1 MIPDWTILR
10 NDLLKEQVYHGE
22 VPPGLSLYVLPK
34 KGYQKGYAVLATSF
48 GSIDHR
54 FMVNGGNE
62 YIEIPDGVAHFLEHK
77 LFEDDRGD
85 VFHRF
90 AALGAQ
96 ANAFTSFTQ
105 TAYLF
110 SSTQNFADSLELLL
124 DFVQDPYFTEESV
137 RKEQGIIAQEIRM
150 YDDNPQWRIFFN
162 LLDALYHEHP
172 VKIDIAGTVESISRI
187 TPEILYRCYR
197 TFYHPE
203 NMALFVVGGGVD
215 PDEIGRQVA
224 RNYKARDYSPLGEI
238 RRSYPREPSGINRR
252 RVVQSMVVAEP
263 LINIGFKDR
272 SPESLPARE
281 ALKHE
286 IVNDLVMD
294 IIFAESE
301 PFYNELYEEGL
312 INDQF
317 EAGYVMDRNYAYTII
332 GAETRDPELLYSRIM
347 EGIERM
353 KAEGFGRE
361 QVERLARAKLG
372 NFMRRFNSLEYIAN
386 NFLAY
391 RFRGLDFFAY
401 PELLKK
407 VTVEEANRCLREHLR
422 DENHAV
428 SIIEKME

>member
-1 MIPDWTILR
+1 MIPEWTILR
-10 NDLLKEQVYHGE
+10 NDVIKEQVYYGE
-22 VPPGLSLYVLPK
+22 VPHGLKLYVLPK
-34 KGYQKGYAVLATSF
+34 KGYQKSYAVLATRF
-48 GSIDHR
+48 GSIDR
-54 FMVNGGNE
+54 QFRIKEQDESVE
-62 YIEIPDGVAHFLEHK
+62 VPDGVAHFLEHK
-77 LFEDDRGD
+77 LFEDAQGD

-110 SSTQNFADSLELLL
+110 SSTQNFTDNLELLL
-124 DFVQDPYFTEESV
+124 NFVQDPYFTEESV
-137 RKEQGIIAQEIRM
+137 LKEQGIIGQEIRM
-150 YDDNPQWRIFFN
+150 YEDNPQWRLFFN
-162 LLDALYHEHP
+162 LLGALYREHP
-172 VKIDIAGTVESISRI
+172 VKIDIAGTVESIGRI

-224 RNYKARDYSPLGEI
+224 NNYLARDYRPLGEI
-238 RRSYPREPSGINRR
+238 RRYYPHEPSEINRR
-252 RVVQSMVVAEP
+252 RVAQAMVVAEP
-263 LINIGFKDR
+263 LINIGFKDE

-281 ALKHE
+281 ALKRE

-301 PFYNELYEEGL
+301 PLYNELYEEGL
-312 INDQF
+312 INEQF
-317 EAGYVMDRNYAYTII
+317 EAGYVMEKNYAYTII
-332 GAETRDPELLYSRIM
+332 SGETRDPELLYERIM
-347 EGIERM
+347 EGIEKI

-361 QVERLARAKLG
+361 QVERHMRSKLG
-372 NFMRRFNSLEYIAN
+372 GFMRRFNSLEYIAN

-401 PELLKK
+401 PELLKE
-407 VTVEEANRCLREHLR
+407 VTAEEANRCLCEQLHA
-422 DENHAV
+422 DNHAV
-428 SIIEKME
+428 SIIEKI